1 MSNKVSLTPQAR
13 IVIISGPS
21 GCGKTT
27 LHKALLLSPLLKGKL
42 VKSISAT
49 TRSKRPGERPGRDYL
64 FLSAK
69 TFEERIKKD
78 YFLEWEKVFD
88 HYYGTPKKQAL
99 NLLKKGINVLL
110 CIDVNGAK
118 TVAREFPQALK
129 IFIKTPSMK
138 ILEARLK
145 ARGSESRA
153 SIDLRLKVARRELKE
168 VKFYDYVVIN
178 ADLNKA
184 LGTLQQIV
192 YRELLSCLPA
202 GSVRRPKG
210 VRGIPLNSRGA
221 HRPGID

>member
-1 MSNKVSLTPQAR
+1 MSNKVSMTPKGK

-27 LHKALLLSPLLKGKL
+27 LHKALLLSSLLKGKL

-49 TRSKRPGERPGRDYL
+49 TRSKRPGERDGRDYL
-64 FLSAK
+64 FLSVK
-69 TFEERIKKD
+69 MFGERIKKG

-110 CIDVNGAK
+110 CIDVKGAK
-118 TVAREFPQALK
+118 AVAQEFPQALK
-129 IFIKTPSMK
+129 IFIKAPSMK

-145 ARGSESRA
+145 ARGSESRGSLKA
-153 SIDLRLKVARRELKE
+153 RLKVARRELKE
-168 VKFYDYVVIN
+168 AKFYDYVVIN

-184 LGTLQQIV
+184 LGALQQIV
-192 YRELLSCLPA
+192 CREL
-202 GSVRRPKG
+202 R
-210 VRGIPLNSRGA
+210 
-221 HRPGID
+221 